1 MDPTAFS
8 IFSTQNTD
16 DLHNIEV
23 QTLRNELD
31 ALSNEQETVIWKA
44 LMNPEWF
51 INDPILIKKVIKS
64 IPNTIPNDVWD
75 YFSKRLLLN
84 LADKI
89 DEDLMKKNQFI
100 YSGIVQIHK
109 TDKELSS
116 S

>member
-16 DLHNIEV
+16 DLHNIGQ

-31 ALSNEQETVIWKA
+31 ALSNEQEAVVWEA

-64 IPNTIPNDVWD
+64 IPNTVPNVVWD
-75 YFSKRLLLN
+75 RFSKQLLQN
-84 LADKI
+84 LAGKI
-89 DEDLMKKNQFI
+89 DEDTMKKNQFI
-100 YSGIVQIHK
+100 YSHFVQMYT